1 MSGSAAV
8 APLDFGDSQTESRSE
23 LRMKID
29 SQQSGSHL
37 LRGSGAT
44 IQVSSEEWVIISE
57 PEIIITSQ

>member
-44 IQVSSEEWVIISE
+44 IQVSSEE
-57 PEIIITSQ
+57 